1 MTASCAENL
10 LSEQGVA
17 SAIAQAARTIN
28 APRTLDETLVAIAY
42 AAKQSVPGIDA
53 AGISV
58 VHHGGRIETKA
69 ATDPLV
75 WTLDALQYDL
85 DEGPCLDAMREQPVV
100 RVENARQEQRWPR
113 YIPRAVEAGLRSQIG
128 VQLYVDEETLGG
140 LNLYST
146 SSDTLDESSE
156 HVAELFATH
165 AALALGHARHAENLS
180 TAISSRKSIGQAIG
194 ILMERYEMDED
205 RAFQF
210 LVRVSTTGNIKLR
223 DVAQELVDQANT
235 KLPSRD

>member
-1 MTASCAENL
+1 
-10 LSEQGVA
+10 
-17 SAIAQAARTIN
+17 
-28 APRTLDETLVAIAY
+28 
-42 AAKQSVPGIDA
+42 
-53 AGISV
+53 
-58 VHHGGRIETKA
+58 
-69 ATDPLV
+69 
-75 WTLDALQYDL
+75 
-85 DEGPCLDAMREQPVV
+85 VV

-210 LVRVSTTGNIKLR
+210 LVRVSTTGTSSCAMWPRNWSTRPTPSCPRETDDGRNSWPLVHTVVLKGAVVVLPYPLADRPRCVHAPGRPWPVESLQVELSVGLKALFPLR
-223 DVAQELVDQANT
+223 CA
-235 KLPSRD
+235 